1 MPVVYICRSCS
12 NVLYVFESV
21 GQDFYGPRSYRQV
34 AEMFNWR
41 CPYCGHRLGFPEV
54 EVRPRGTSTGTA
66 LVQIPQQTYTS
77 ANVPKGLASR
87 LKAYT
92 EERGLTVS
100 DVVRMALEEYLK
112 ARGWL

>member
-1 MPVVYICRSCS
+1 MPVVYVCKACS
-12 NVLYVFESV
+12 RALFTFEI
-21 GQDFYGPRSYRQV
+21 GHDFYGPRSYRQV

-54 EVRPRGTSTGTA
+54 EVRPRGTGTA
-66 LVQIPQQTYTS
+66 LVQIPQPTYTS
-77 ANVPKGLASR
+77 ANVPKGLANR

-92 EERGLTVS
+92 EEKGLTIS
-100 DVVRMALEEYLK
+100 DVVQEALKEYLK